1 MKYWVEVVP
10 KDEFK
15 TANGALDVDKAREA
29 LTHDMWNLRVRR
41 FDPALVK
48 KENKFACVPFSAGEV
63 MSFPAFAALV
73 RAEYADHIRRQ
84 LDFLRQSS
92 NMNVVCPVCGLSA
105 VRTCGCPGGKYQGC
119 LRFPGAQKR
128 VAETRDQ
135 IARKF
140 DEAFPEIRKR
150 MTEAYVKKML
160 PPFLR
165 ACALAAIPITGAIL
179 VARKFVFL

>member
-1 MKYWVEVVP
+1 
-10 KDEFK
+10 
-15 TANGALDVDKAREA
+15 
-29 LTHDMWNLRVRR
+29 
-41 FDPALVK
+41 
-48 KENKFACVPFSAGEV
+48 
-63 MSFPAFAALV
+63 
-73 RAEYADHIRRQ
+73 
-84 LDFLRQSS
+84 
-92 NMNVVCPVCGLSA
+92 
-105 VRTCGCPGGKYQGC
+105 
-119 LRFPGAQKR
+119 

-179 VARKFVFL
+179 VARKFVFLQGVRDPPAPQVNVPSGWLRAGGDYGPGLPPVVPGPTFTREEMKACALGSFVVVCGKYTAYGVIVSHNTVLYPAHLCPIGEPGIIRRAGVAIPFTPGALNSVCPGNSELLLVRIPGLPAAPGIS